1 VKLPGEIEDMPDH
14 KTRLRRIQNRLL
26 ANLLVSFLS
35 IVLVWVGLFYLMG
48 AAFTPFRQT
57 AAWLLIAAVLVPDL
71 ALVVVNTVQA
81 RKSVSKMWAFGQL
94 NFEQISRLLRGRKI
108 LQTEIGCSQPYIDVL
123 HGQID
128 GSIKESESEIGIVIE
143 QLGLIYE
150 HSNQQR
156 LRLGESIHSGQKL
169 EENIEQR
176 VACNRKIIGMVEQ
189 ELNIQSRELDREFER
204 IQTLSNEVV
213 ALTPLI
219 KVITAIAKQVSLLA
233 LNAEVEAA
241 RAGAAGKGFAV
252 VAFEVRKLSVRT
264 TQAAADISKK
274 IKTTCERV
282 NKEMAQAQAAVEAT
296 RSTSSLAKLTT
307 DLEQM
312 QLEFTRNSKLLLDV
326 VSEVDAN
333 YEQNVL
339 RLSEALG
346 HIQFQDVL
354 RQRLEHV
361 QSALGDMKEHMVL
374 LSARMDDPGWDGELN
389 QSFETIL
396 ASHMNDYKMASQTMT
411 HVAVAGGSVESTHSD
426 QAIELF

>member
-1 VKLPGEIEDMPDH
+1 MPDH
-14 KTRLRRIQNRLL
+14 QARLRRIQSRLL
-26 ANLLVSFLS
+26 ANVVVSFLS
-35 IVLVWVGLFYLMG
+35 IVLVWCGLFYVMG
-48 AAFTPFRQT
+48 PAFTPYRLET
-57 AAWLLIAAVLVPDL
+57 VWLLLLLVLVPDL
-71 ALVVVNTVQA
+71 ILAIVNSVRA

-108 LQTEIGCSQPYIDVL
+108 LQSEIGCSQPYIEVM

-128 GSIKESESEIGIVIE
+128 GSIKQSESEIAIVIE
-143 QLGLIYE
+143 QLGLLYE
-150 HSNQQR
+150 RSNQQR
-156 LRLGESIHSGQKL
+156 QRLGESIHSGKQL
-169 EENIEQR
+169 SESIEQR
-176 VACNRKIIGMVEQ
+176 VACNKKIIGMVEK
-189 ELNIQSRELDREFER
+189 ELNTQSRELDREFER

-233 LNAEVEAA
+233 LNAEIEAA
-241 RAGAAGKGFAV
+241 KAGAAGRGFAV

-274 IKTTCERV
+274 INTTCERV
-282 NKEMAQAQAAVEAT
+282 NKEMAQAQAAVEQT
-296 RSTSSLAKLTT
+296 RSTSSLVRLTA

-312 QLEFTRNSKLLLDV
+312 QHEFTTNSKLLLDV

-361 QSALGDMKEHMVL
+361 QSALTDMKEHMVL
-374 LSARMDDPGWDGELN
+374 LSSRIDDPAWDGELDR
-389 QSFETIL
+389 SFESIL
-396 ASHMNDYKMASQTMT
+396 ASHLDDYKMASQTLT
-411 HVAVAGGSVESTHSD
+411 HVAVAGGSAEGTHSN